1 MNYQLLQYKAVLPAD
16 SLLEILL
23 RIIMDNKNIHLSDTD
38 YKLAIYVMKNGASLE
53 ELKVAVNQG
62 IFQSVAT
69 VRNALTRLHKHDIL
83 IRDKSRK
90 LTSGRFVFNHGLIPK
105 ITTPGILLTLKLK
118 ADDYQI
124 QGEV

>member
-23 RIIMDNKNIHLSDTD
+23 RIIMDNKSIHLSDTD

-69 VRNALTRLHKHDIL
+69 VRNALTRLHKSNIL

-90 LTSGRFVFNHGLIPK
+90 LTNGRFIFNHDLIPK

>member
-23 RIIMDNKNIHLSDTD
+23 RIIMDNKSIHLSDTD

-69 VRNALTRLHKHDIL
+69 VRNALTRLHKSNIL
-83 IRDKSRK
+83 IRDKSRM
-90 LTSGRFVFNHGLIPK
+90 LTNGRFIFNHDLIPK